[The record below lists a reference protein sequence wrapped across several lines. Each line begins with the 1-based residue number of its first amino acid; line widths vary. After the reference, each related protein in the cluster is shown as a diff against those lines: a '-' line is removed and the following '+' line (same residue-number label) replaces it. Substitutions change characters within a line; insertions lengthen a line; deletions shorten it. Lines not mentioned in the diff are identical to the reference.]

1 MAIAISRDGTTIG
14 YDRQGE
20 GLAVILVGGAMQYRR
35 FDRRTDEI
43 AERLSAR
50 FTVINYDRRGR
61 GESGD
66 TAPYAID
73 REIEDIEAL
82 IAAVGGTAMLYG
94 SSSGAVLALEAA
106 AKGLSIGKLAL
117 YEPPLKFEASG
128 PAYQGD
134 FPAELAALVA
144 EGKRGAAVEHFLR
157 AGIGI
162 PDEHIAGMR
171 QSPVWAG
178 MEAIAPTLAYDTLI
192 MAPVS
197 TGKGIP
203 AGKWADVSTPTLV
216 ITGDASFPFMP
227 AAADAVAGRLPN
239 ARRKILAGQD
249 HGPTPESI
257 VPVLEEFLGN

>member
-66 TAPYAID
+66 TAAYAID

-144 EGKRGAAVEHFLR
+144 EGKRGAAVEHSCAPASAFRTSISRVCAKARSGRAWRQLR
-157 AGIGI
+157 
-162 PDEHIAGMR
+162 PR
-171 QSPVWAG
+171 SP
-178 MEAIAPTLAYDTLI
+178 MT
-192 MAPVS
+192 
-197 TGKGIP
+197 
-203 AGKWADVSTPTLV
+203 
-216 ITGDASFPFMP
+216 
-227 AAADAVAGRLPN
+227 R
-239 ARRKILAGQD
+239 
-249 HGPTPESI
+249 
-257 VPVLEEFLGN
+257 